1 MYFKS
6 TCTNGQ
12 LRFHLWNSL
21 ADLAIFTVPPDKL
34 SWPPSARPR
43 TVFIPVGPNLPIP
56 SESPISATQSPVP
69 TIAVFSI
76 TGGAPGARTA
86 VHHAAQKL
94 GELRLSVFGR
104 HAELRENALRDGLRD
119 LPVKIS
125 VEGVLDPAQVVQRLS
140 ASHVLL
146 FIRGHIYSRRSS
158 AIAGIACGLPV
169 IAFSGSETAPPL
181 TDAGVVLVPPDR
193 QDQLNDALVRI
204 LSDATLR
211 SELAARSRAAYQT
224 SFSWAAISARF
235 VALLRSQ

>member
-56 SESPISATQSPVP
+56 SESPISPTQSPVP
-69 TIAVFSI
+69 TIALFSI
-76 TGGAPGARTA
+76 TGGAPGARKTEIIRTA

-119 LPVKIS
+119 LPVKIV

-146 FIRGHIYSRRSS
+146 FIRGHISSRRSS

-193 QDQLNDALVRI
+193 QEHRPSAVLSLTAWVPTNRKTHPYMSVRM
-204 LSDATLR
+204 R
-211 SELAARSRAAYQT
+211 CE
-224 SFSWAAISARF
+224 
-235 VALLRSQ
+235 